1 MSSGSLFD
9 SEPDKA
15 SGRKTIVIGIVAL
28 FVLVGLAYAIV
39 QYSRPADRAARDLLA
54 EKVRDSTVLMLQYS
68 TFSGEEFRSQ
78 VLGSGRLERYIK
90 VNDEAFFTFPEAP
103 EGEFTGFV
111 SKYFHDPAKVEFGR
125 LEDGVIRLGDYKY
138 PASPYVAHFF
148 RTSLGNIKIEPDQTL
163 TFPYATVNYT
173 LSLEEMNNF
182 INNSQ
187 LYGGRVV
194 TMEAQRTNRPM
205 TIFAN
210 HGIMVARQD
219 EPSLKRLTDELLK
232 DVGPSREARIQRLV
246 DFVSA
251 EIEYSF
257 SEAVGSR
264 ETLKRPSETL
274 MTRSGDCS
282 NKTILLASMLE
293 QIGEEYL
300 ILYCPQ
306 HITVAVPRGDYAND
320 NQLDF
325 TWDDRS
331 WMIAETT
338 LAGFQVGTTL
348 VNDMARLQTVRYV
361 QDPKHMDV
369 IFDANSYEVLRF
381 F

>member
-1 MSSGSLFD
+1 
-9 SEPDKA
+9 
-15 SGRKTIVIGIVAL
+15 
-28 FVLVGLAYAIV
+28 VG
-39 QYSRPADRAARDLLA
+39 
-54 EKVRDSTVLMLQYS
+54 T
-68 TFSGEEFRSQ
+68 
-78 VLGSGRLERYIK
+78 
-90 VNDEAFFTFPEAP
+90 
-103 EGEFTGFV
+103 
-111 SKYFHDPAKVEFGR
+111 
-125 LEDGVIRLGDYKY
+125 
-138 PASPYVAHFF
+138 
-148 RTSLGNIKIEPDQTL
+148 
-163 TFPYATVNYT
+163 
-173 LSLEEMNNF
+173 
-182 INNSQ
+182 
-187 LYGGRVV
+187 
-194 TMEAQRTNRPM
+194 
-205 TIFAN
+205 
-210 HGIMVARQD
+210 
-219 EPSLKRLTDELLK
+219 
-232 DVGPSREARIQRLV
+232 SREARIQRLV

-257 SEAVGSR
+257 TEAVGVR

-306 HITVAVPRGDYAND
+306 HITVAVPRGNYAND

-338 LAGFQVGTTL
+338 LSGFQVGTTL
-348 VNDMARLQTVRYV
+348 VNDTSRLQTVRYV